1 MAHELSSTRAPI
13 AYVGR
18 GVARPRYYANDHS
31 RDLLEIAPVEMQI
44 ADARGRSASLDVDG
58 FTLLE
63 HRSAI
68 DDFTDR
74 APLEVIYRR
83 EIVELISTLTG
94 ADLVVV
100 NSPGVLRFSERSA
113 NSGALD
119 NSRPARFAHVDI
131 SDATAGAFARRAAPA
146 DRILARSAQFNIW
159 RAISQPPQ
167 DVPLAVCHAGSIS
180 GRDLILADAVFD
192 TPGKPE
198 WSFEGLVVA
207 HDPSHRWH
215 WYSEMRRDEVLVFK
229 THDSD
234 PVRAHCV
241 PHVAFDN
248 PHCDSRT
255 APRVSIEMRAI
266 ALWFG

>member
-1 MAHELSSTRAPI
+1 MASEPRHTPAAI

-18 GVARPRYYANDHS
+18 GIPRPRYYANDHS
-31 RDLLEIAPVEMQI
+31 RDLLEIAPVQMPI
-44 ADARGRSASLDVDG
+44 TDARGRHAALDVDG

-63 HRSAI
+63 HRSAVA
-68 DDFTDR
+68 DFADR
-74 APLEVIYRR
+74 ASLEAVYRH
-83 EIVELISTLTG
+83 EIVELIEGLTG

-100 NSPGVLRFSERSA
+100 SSPGVLRFSERSA
-113 NSGALD
+113 SSGALD

-131 SDATAGAFARRAAPA
+131 SDATAAAFALRAAPA
-146 DRILARSAQFNIW
+146 DRKLARFAHFNIW
-159 RAISQPPQ
+159 RVISPPPQ

-180 GRDLILADAVFD
+180 PRDLILADAVFD

-198 WSFEGLVVA
+198 WSFEGLVFA

-215 WYSEMRRDEVLVFK
+215 WYSDMTRDEALVFK

-234 PVRAHCV
+234 AARAHCV
-241 PHVAFDN
+241 PHVAFNN
-248 PHCDSRT
+248 PHCDPH
-255 APRVSIEMRAI
+255 APPRASIEMRAI